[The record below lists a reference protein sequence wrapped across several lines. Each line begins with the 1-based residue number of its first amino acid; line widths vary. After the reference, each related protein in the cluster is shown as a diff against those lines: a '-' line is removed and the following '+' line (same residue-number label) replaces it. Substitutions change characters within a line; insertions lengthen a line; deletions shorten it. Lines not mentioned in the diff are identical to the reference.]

1 MENMRRDKMLS
12 EKLLELINKQINYEF
27 FSEHVYIA
35 MAAYC
40 ADQDLDGFANFFK
53 VQAEEE
59 RFHAMKLFDYVIEMN
74 ARVKIKANPEPR
86 NDYDSILEV
95 FKSALEHEKS
105 NTRNIY
111 GIADAATDERN
122 HATMSFLKWF
132 IDEQVE
138 EEALM
143 NSLIKKLERIG
154 NDSAALYM
162 LDTELASRTFTP
174 PADSQA

>member
-1 MENMRRDKMLS
+1 MLS
-12 EKLLELINKQINYEF
+12 KRLVDLINKQINYEF
-27 FSEHVYIA
+27 FSEHVYLA

-40 ADQDLDGFANFFK
+40 ADEDLDGFANFFK

-59 RFHAMKLFDYVIEMN
+59 RFHAMKFFDFVVDMN
-74 ARVKIKANPEPR
+74 ERVKISSLPEPR
-86 NDYDSILEV
+86 NDYNSLLDA
-95 FKSALEHEKS
+95 FKAALEHEKS

-122 HATMSFLKWF
+122 HAAISFLKWF

-138 EEALM
+138 EETLI

-154 NDSAALYM
+154 NDSAALYI
-162 LDTELASRTFTP
+162 LDTELAARTFTP
-174 PADSQA
+174 PAATV

>member
-1 MENMRRDKMLS
+1 MLS
-12 EKLLELINKQINYEF
+12 EKLVELINKQINYEF
-27 FSEHVYIA
+27 FSEHVYLA

-40 ADQDLDGFANFFK
+40 ADEDLDGFANFFRI
-53 VQAEEE
+53 QAEEE
-59 RFHAMKLFDYVIEMN
+59 RFHAMKLFDYVVEMN
-74 ARVKIKANPEPR
+74 QRVIIKNSPEPR
-86 NDYDSILEV
+86 NDYASVLQA
-95 FKSALEHEKS
+95 FKAGLEHEKS

-111 GIADAATDERN
+111 AIADLAMEERN
-122 HATMSFLKWF
+122 HATISFLKWF

-162 LDTELASRTFTP
+162 LDTELAARTFTP
-174 PADSQA
+174 PVDTTA

>member
-1 MENMRRDKMLS
+1 MLS
-12 EKLLELINKQINYEF
+12 KNLVDILNKQINYEF
-27 FSEHVYIA
+27 YSERVYLA

-40 ADQDLDGFANFFK
+40 ADQDLDGFANFFI

-59 RFHAMKLFDYVIEMN
+59 RFHAMKIFNYVIEMDE
-74 ARVKIKANPEPR
+74 RVVLTSSPEPK

-95 FKSALEHEKS
+95 FKIALEHEKS

-111 GIADAATDERN
+111 EITDVATEERN
-122 HATMSFLKWF
+122 HATISFMKWF

-138 EEALM
+138 EESLV
-143 NSLIKKLERIG
+143 NSIIKKLQRIG

-162 LDTELASRTFTP
+162 LDTELSSRTFTP
-174 PADSQA
+174 PADTTI

>member
-1 MENMRRDKMLS
+1 MPMLS
-12 EKLLELINKQINYEF
+12 EKLVELINKQINYEF
-27 FSEHVYIA
+27 FSEHVYLA
-35 MAAYC
+35 MSAYC
-40 ADQDLDGFANFFK
+40 ADQDLEGFANFFR

-74 ARVKIKANPEPR
+74 ERVSLKHSPEPR
-86 NDYDSILEV
+86 NEYNSVLDAV
-95 FKSALEHEKS
+95 KAGLEHEKS

-111 GIADAATDERN
+111 AIADVATDERN
-122 HATMSFLKWF
+122 HATISFLKWF

-154 NDSAALYM
+154 TDSAALYM
-162 LDTELASRTFTP
+162 LDAELATRTFVP
-174 PADSQA
+174 PTASN